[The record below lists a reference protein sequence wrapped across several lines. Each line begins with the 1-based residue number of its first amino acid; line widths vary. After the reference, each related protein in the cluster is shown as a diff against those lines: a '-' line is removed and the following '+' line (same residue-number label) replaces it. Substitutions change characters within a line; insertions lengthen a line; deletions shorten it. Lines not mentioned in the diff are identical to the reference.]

1 MRYYDNRKLEFPCQ
15 FGQSIFNYSM
25 ASVTTDYRFS
35 SNVGIDSFFGLF
47 STVHFPM
54 CTQVVCIRRRIITL
68 VTTDY
73 KFSSNAGIDALPKS
87 TQNNYRPSSVVFL
100 LLSVLDQKE
109 IKINYQPS
117 FDVFR
122 CDSLRLETAITSP
135 SSRCFSSSVR
145 GYSNIFVSF
154 LSRFYGCAQTYD
166 QASGICNQNGGRLF
180 LPRSDDENLKVE
192 KDINEKVFS
201 SIRLE
206 KGFTINR

>member
-1 MRYYDNRKLEFPCQ
+1 MIYYDNRKLEFPCQ

-109 IKINYQPS
+109 IKITTNLLS
-117 FDVFR
+117 LLLDAIVWDWRLLSHLRALDVFLLLFEDTQIYSYHFFPGSTAAR
-122 CDSLRLETAITSP
+122 RHMIRL
-135 SSRCFSSSVR
+135 
-145 GYSNIFVSF
+145 
-154 LSRFYGCAQTYD
+154 
-166 QASGICNQNGGRLF
+166 QASAIKMADGSFFQDLTM
-180 LPRSDDENLKVE
+180 K
-192 KDINEKVFS
+192 
-201 SIRLE
+201 
-206 KGFTINR
+206 T